1 MRVITQAANQHL
13 LIILGS
19 GARPREKLGLENLQ
33 TNWLI
38 RSGNGS
44 AANSRVDCPPAW
56 PFLAC
61 ILKQCNL
68 VSTRSGKDDG
78 PRHAN
83 KGFRPLQNISPAGV
97 DPAGEGTLSILARHL
112 LSRHRS
118 TERDFRITGAGLAER
133 V

>member
-44 AANSRVDCPPAW
+44 TANSRVDCPQ
-56 PFLAC
+56 L
-61 ILKQCNL
+61 
-68 VSTRSGKDDG
+68 SGVAL
-78 PRHAN
+78 PRLHP
-83 KGFRPLQNISPAGV
+83 K
-97 DPAGEGTLSILARHL
+97 TM
-112 LSRHRS
+112 
-118 TERDFRITGAGLAER
+118 
-133 V
+133 

>member
-44 AANSRVDCPPAW
+44 AANSRVDCPPALRRG
-56 PFLAC
+56 PPSLASQNNV
-61 ILKQCNL
+61 ISLALGQGRMMARA
-68 VSTRSGKDDG
+68 TRTKAFARFKIF
-78 PRHAN
+78 P
-83 KGFRPLQNISPAGV
+83 PAGV

-118 TERDFRITGAGLAER
+118 TERDFRITGAGL
-133 V
+133 